1 MTISLKPT
9 CNAGDVKNKNEL
21 LTALGIL
28 KMYVACGFICVM
40 LTCSTHLAS
49 LLFMYFLIFFS
60 HCHDNQINF
69 YNRAFVVLSF
79 GKVKNFECLKS
90 ANLEPC

>member
-1 MTISLKPT
+1 
-9 CNAGDVKNKNEL
+9 
-21 LTALGIL
+21 
-28 KMYVACGFICVM
+28 MYVACGFICVM

-49 LLFMYFLIFFS
+49 PFFMLFMYFLIFFS
-60 HCHDNQINF
+60 PCHDNQINF